1 MPPTVYWI
9 VLMNLLERKTMF
21 NTFSKKL
28 FTLFLLALFL
38 LPLERLGS
46 FAFNGINIRISQIL
60 VLVIFFLYMLYRFYK
75 KEWKIPASFPLIF
88 YVLFLIAG
96 LFSICFAREKMRG
109 IMILSFL
116 AFMILVPLVTVFI
129 VDTKRKLKISS
140 YVLMVSSFIFSLFGF
155 FQFLGDMVGLPP
167 SITGL
172 ADRYTKE
179 VLGFPR
185 IQSTF
190 IEPLYFANYLLIPLL
205 LSFFFI
211 LKRIAPKK
219 NIYFIAIFLVSLTAL
234 VLTVSKGALL
244 SLAIVALAI
253 IVFQV
258 RSVFSKKNIPYLVAI
273 LLFISL
279 SVWGVYSSLSSK
291 PDIEKYY
298 TKAYDIITGASITE
312 RQDAYDV
319 AWEAYG
325 AHPVFGIGVGNF
337 GPYFS
342 GYPLS
347 APDFGWPI
355 TNNQYLEI
363 LSETGTVGFIGFM
376 VFILS
381 IFYYSVKAYR
391 DTNDV
396 FLKTVLLA
404 LNFAFMGILIQY
416 MTFSTL
422 YIMHIW
428 ILIGLILAAQQI
440 VLTHQDG

>member
-1 MPPTVYWI
+1 M
-9 VLMNLLERKTMF
+9 L

-28 FTLFLLALFL
+28 FALFLLVIFL
-38 LPLERLGS
+38 LPLERIGS
-46 FAFNGINIRISQIL
+46 IAAAGVNIRISQIL
-60 VLVIFFLYMLYRFYK
+60 VLVIFFVYILYHFYK
-75 KEWKIPASFPLIF
+75 KEWKIPKSYPLIF
-88 YVLFLIAG
+88 YVLFLAAG

-116 AFMILVPLVTVFI
+116 AFMVLVPLVTVFI
-129 VDTKRKLKISS
+129 VDTKRKLKISLYS
-140 YVLMVSSFIFSLFGF
+140 LMFSSFIFSLFGF
-155 FQFLGDMVGLPP
+155 FQFGGDMIGISP

-211 LKRIAPKK
+211 LKRVDPKK
-219 NIYFIAIFLVSLTAL
+219 NIYFIILFLVSLTAL

-253 IVFQV
+253 MFFQV
-258 RSVFSKKNIPYLVAI
+258 RSVFSKKNIPYLFTI

-279 SVWGVYSSLSSK
+279 SVWGVYSSLSAK

-312 RQDAYDV
+312 RQDAYDA
-319 AWEAYG
+319 AWEAFG
-325 AHPVFGIGVGNF
+325 KHPLTGIGVGNF

-363 LSETGTVGFIGFM
+363 LSETGAVGFLAFM
-376 VFILS
+376 AFVLS
-381 IFYYSVKAYR
+381 IFYYSAKAYR
-391 DTNDV
+391 AAEES
-396 FLKTVLLA
+396 FLKTVLLS
-404 LNFAFMGILIQY
+404 LNFALLGILIQY

-428 ILIGLILAAQQI
+428 ILIGLVLATQQI
-440 VLTHQDG
+440 ALNNQND